1 MAIATSLQAGISFL
15 KHLSMPLST
24 FSPFH
29 RERNYLSLDIGSSSV
44 KMLEVRSGD
53 SGLRVLNAAVCP
65 LPPTAVQ
72 SNMIQDYQDV
82 AEVIRLLVESNKVK
96 TKEVITAVPGP
107 AVIIKQA
114 TFPAQPPADLEG
126 TVLFEAGNF
135 IPESL
140 ENVNLDYQ
148 IIGENPEE
156 GQIEVLLVAVR
167 TDIINSYIAAITQ
180 AGLKPAVVDV
190 DYFALENM
198 FEVNY
203 APQPEEVNAL
213 INLGARYSTI
223 NILKGGR
230 SVFTG
235 DVPVGGRQITE
246 VLMQQFSLTYEEA
259 EEAKITGTVAEHT
272 REEIEASLALAVDPL
287 LDEVQRALSFFWTG
301 TIEEPLHTIYLSGGT
316 AQLPGLA
323 SMMSERLQAPLELTD
338 PFRQVTIGH
347 QVDEAFLRQIASSL
361 AVSVGL
367 ATRRPGDK

>member
-1 MAIATSLQAGISFL
+1 MAVATFLQSGMGFL
-15 KHLSMPLST
+15 KRLSMPLSEL
-24 FSPFH
+24 SPFH
-29 RERNYLSLDIGSSSV
+29 REKNYLSLDIGSSSV
-44 KMLEVRSGD
+44 KMLEVRGGD
-53 SGLRVLNAAVCP
+53 SGLHVVNAAVSP

-72 SNMIQDYQDV
+72 SNMIQDQQDV
-82 AEVIRLLVESNKVK
+82 AEAIRLLIESNGIR

-114 TFPAQPPADLEG
+114 TFPAQPPEELDE
-126 TVLFEAGNF
+126 TVILEAGNF

-148 IIGENPEE
+148 IIGEDPEE
-156 GQIEVLLVAVR
+156 GQVEVLLVAIR
-167 TDIINSYIAAITQ
+167 TDIINSYIAAITE
-180 AGLKPAVVDV
+180 AGLRPIVVDV

-198 FEVNY
+198 FEINY

-230 SVFTG
+230 SVFNG

-246 VLMQQFSLTYEEA
+246 ALMQQLGLTYEEA
-259 EEAKITGTVAEHT
+259 EEAKITGTAAEHAQ
-272 REEIEASLALAVDPL
+272 EEIEASLTLAVDPL

-301 TIEEPLHTIYLSGGT
+301 AAEEPIHNIYLSGGS
-316 AQLPGLA
+316 AQLSGLA
-323 SMMSERLQAPLELTD
+323 AMMSERLQAPLELTD
-338 PFRQVTIGH
+338 PFRQVIIGR
-347 QVDEAFLRQIASSL
+347 QADEDFLQQIASSL